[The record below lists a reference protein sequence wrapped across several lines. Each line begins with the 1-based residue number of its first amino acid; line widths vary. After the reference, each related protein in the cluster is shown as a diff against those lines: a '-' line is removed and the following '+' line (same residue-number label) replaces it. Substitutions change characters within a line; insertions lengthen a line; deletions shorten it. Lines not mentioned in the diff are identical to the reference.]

1 MSEQTSNTV
10 DLNRV
15 FSILRANLLNIV
27 LCAVVGT
34 VIALIVSYFFV
45 KTSNTVDLN
54 RVFSILRA
62 NLLNI
67 VLCAVVGTVIALIV
81 SYFFVTPKYSST
93 IDLLVSQKDTNTQ
106 TQYTA
111 QQADLQAIN
120 TYKDV
125 LKKSIILTPVLK
137 KIREN
142 VNYQGD
148 LSDLQSSVDISNQTN
163 SQVISVT
170 VTDKNA
176 YIATDI
182 ANEIGTIFTEKIK
195 RMMKIDNVTVVN
207 KATVNL
213 TPVSPNKKLN
223 VLIGLLLG
231 SLIGICIS
239 LIKELLDTTVKD
251 SNFLREEL
259 GLINLG
265 FIYHINNGNKDY
277 RVVEVITDTSNEED
291 RRI

>member
-1 MSEQTSNTV
+1 
-10 DLNRV
+10 
-15 FSILRANLLNIV
+15 
-27 LCAVVGT
+27 
-34 VIALIVSYFFV
+34 
-45 KTSNTVDLN
+45 
-54 RVFSILRA
+54 
-62 NLLNI
+62 
-67 VLCAVVGTVIALIV
+67 
-81 SYFFVTPKYSST
+81 
-93 IDLLVSQKDTNTQ
+93 
-106 TQYTA
+106 
-111 QQADLQAIN
+111 
-120 TYKDV
+120 
-125 LKKSIILTPVLK
+125 
-137 KIREN
+137 
-142 VNYQGD
+142 
-148 LSDLQSSVDISNQTN
+148 
-163 SQVISVT
+163 
-170 VTDKNA
+170 
-176 YIATDI
+176 
-182 ANEIGTIFTEKIK
+182 
-195 RMMKIDNVTVVN
+195 MMKIDNVTVVN

>member
-1 MSEQTSNTV
+1 M
-10 DLNRV
+10 
-15 FSILRANLLNIV
+15 
-27 LCAVVGT
+27 
-34 VIALIVSYFFV
+34 
-45 KTSNTVDLN
+45 
-54 RVFSILRA
+54 
-62 NLLNI
+62 
-67 VLCAVVGTVIALIV
+67 
-81 SYFFVTPKYSST
+81 
-93 IDLLVSQKDTNTQ
+93 
-106 TQYTA
+106 
-111 QQADLQAIN
+111 QAIN

-176 YIATDI
+176 YIAADI

-195 RMMKIDNVTVVN
+195 KMMKIDNVTVVN

-259 GLINLG
+259 DLINLG
-265 FIYHINNGNKDY
+265 FIYHIDNGNKDY
-277 RVVEVITDTSNEED
+277 RVVEVITDTSHEED

>member
-1 MSEQTSNTV
+1 MSEQTNNTV
-10 DLNRV
+10 DLNR
-15 FSILRANLLNIV
+15 I
-27 LCAVVGT
+27 
-34 VIALIVSYFFV
+34 
-45 KTSNTVDLN
+45 
-54 RVFSILRA
+54 FSILRA

-125 LKKSIILTPVLK
+125 LKKSIILIPVLK

-176 YIATDI
+176 YIAADI
-182 ANEIGTIFTEKIK
+182 ANEIGTIFTEKTK
-195 RMMKIDNVTVVN
+195 KMMKIDNVTVVN

-259 GLINLG
+259 DLINLG
-265 FIYHINNGNKDY
+265 FIYHIDNGNKDY
-277 RVVEVITDTSNEED
+277 RVVEVITDTSHEED